1 MFCKWCGGNLAPS
14 ETKCKRCG
22 KEIPALSDC
31 GGFYDL
37 VPTAKTRKTTPDDMV
52 GPNNG
57 ANQQRGDSGKDRKQ
71 EAVEKAPV
79 KKKNNKQPLFI
90 LGLITLCCF
99 AILFVQILLLNG
111 KIGKQTESMS
121 NIKEELQGMATQL
134 QELSKEET
142 TPLPTLPEEKPN
154 TPTESPAPTEPEL
167 KKQDIS
173 FGVTITTTEDLNE
186 YFAHSDLGDYVD
198 SVSVAY
204 EFDKVTGEMST
215 AYFTLKEVEGTV
227 ELNLSQTIE
236 FRSHKV
242 LISYAVDDKV
252 FGITDK
258 PAEFKWMYR
267 INNSEEWAVV
277 PASSFNVESGEG
289 ETAIS
294 IKTTELLKLADA
306 DSELLELR
314 CEILLENADGGSLT
328 LVIEGITLSTIGTE
342 GIG

>member
-52 GPNNG
+52 VPDIG
-57 ANQQRGDSGKDRKQ
+57 ANQQRGNSNRDHKP
-71 EAVEKAPV
+71 EPVEKAPI

-90 LGLITLCCF
+90 LGLITMCCF

-111 KIGKQTESMS
+111 KIGKQAESMA
-121 NIKEELQGMATQL
+121 NIKEELQGMAAQI

-142 TPLPTLPEEKPN
+142 VTPTIPEEKPDE
-154 TPTESPAPTEPEL
+154 PTELPSPTEPEL
-167 KKQDIS
+167 KEQDLS
-173 FGVTITTTEDLNE
+173 FGVTITTTEDRNE
-186 YFAHSDLGDYVD
+186 YFAQSDLGDYVD

-215 AYFTLKEVEGTV
+215 ACFSLKEAEGTV
-227 ELNLSQTIE
+227 ELNLNQTIE
-236 FRSHKV
+236 FRNHKV

-267 INNSEEWAVV
+267 INNSEEWTVV
-277 PASSFNVESGEG
+277 PASIFNVESDEG

-294 IKTTELLKLADA
+294 IKTSELLKLADA
-306 DSELLELR
+306 DSEQLELR
-314 CEILLENADGGSLT
+314 CEIMLENADGGSLT
-328 LVIEGITLSTIGTE
+328 LVIEGITLSTIEAE
-342 GIG
+342 GVG